1 MHPTDHRVRDTL
13 AAVGDVHISRLVAP
27 RAKPPC
33 IARLA
38 EMHDGGGPRSHRR
51 AFSLNRYCRLGFV
64 HEGML
69 PPTQP
74 PVKAASE
81 GLSECDG
88 QASLQV
94 DELFSVKEVA
104 DSGATPERSLSLSI
118 ARYHHEGKRC
128 GGRRTSISLTANRR
142 IAPLSLSRRVPKR
155 FALTENR
162 EA

>member
-1 MHPTDHRVRDTL
+1 MFLRKALCVVSIFCLSQSFPDNEL
-13 AAVGDVHISRLVAP
+13 
-27 RAKPPC
+27 
-33 IARLA
+33 
-38 EMHDGGGPRSHRR
+38 HDR
-51 AFSLNRYCRLGFV
+51 
-64 HEGML
+64 
-69 PPTQP
+69 
-74 PVKAASE
+74 
-81 GLSECDG
+81 

-94 DELFSVKEVA
+94 DELFSAKEVADSDATPERSLSSSIARHHHEGKEVA

-142 IAPLSLSRRVPKR
+142 IAPLSVSRRVPKR